1 MADVRDLS
9 AAAAAFANRLKKRAR
24 HLRKW
29 AAREGVTCYRL
40 YDRDIPEVPLAVD
53 WYDGRLHVAEYARGG
68 EGPQDDAWVAAMVDA
83 ARDALEVPADGVFVK
98 RRERQRGL
106 SQYDKVDATG
116 ARFVVLE
123 DGLRLLVNLADYL
136 DTGLFLDHR
145 LTRRMVREEARG
157 KDVLN
162 LFAYTGAFTVH
173 AAAGGAASTT
183 TVDLSRTYLDWAR
196 DNLAENGFSAGA
208 AHELVQADATR
219 WVREAPSARWDL
231 VVLDPPTFSNS
242 KRMDEVFDVQRDHV
256 ALLQAVYR
264 LTRPGGVVYFSTNFR
279 KFKPEPAAFAGTARV
294 DELSAATVPEDFR
307 NSRIHRAWRVVL

>member
-1 MADVRDLS
+1 MADVS
-9 AAAAAFANRLKKRAR
+9 AAATAFANRLKKRAR

-29 AAREGVTCYRL
+29 AAREGVSCYRL

-53 WYDGRLHVAEYARGG
+53 WYEGRLHVAEYARGG

-83 ARDALEVPADGVFVK
+83 AREALAVPADGVFVK

-116 ARFVVLE
+116 ARFVVRE
-123 DGLRLLVNLADYL
+123 DGLRLLVNLTDYL

-145 LTRRMVREEARG
+145 VTRRMVREEARG
-157 KDVLN
+157 ERVLN

-196 DNLAENGFSAGA
+196 DNLAENGFAVGA
-208 AHELVQADATR
+208 AHELVQADVTR
-219 WVREAPSARWDL
+219 WVRDAPAGRWGL

-256 ALLQAVYR
+256 GLLQAVYR
-264 LTRPGGVVYFSTNFR
+264 LTRPGGVVYFSTNYR
-279 KFKPEPAAFAGTARV
+279 RFKPEPAAFAGATRV
-294 DELSAATVPEDFR
+294 EEISDRTVPEDYR
-307 NSRIHRAWRVVL
+307 NSRIHRAWRIVL